1 MFIILMKG
9 IVLMNINKNITKQID
24 EVKYLATENTYRYRA
39 IIRIMYKNYEKMKY
53 SVYKEEIFAI
63 LKGYDDFSEY
73 TLDNLKSDL
82 DMLVSWKNL
91 SATADTTKVNTIEE
105 FKNREFRYNLSQSTI
120 EIERMLIK
128 LEHMTIENT
137 SSLESSLVEKF
148 RDLIEKMNYI
158 KDEDD
163 KKVYEWFK
171 DLNSSFESLNRNYQ
185 DYISKFYSPKNDE
198 LMKTTEFL
206 IFKEGFIKYL
216 REFIRTLQNNT
227 SIIREVFIKIDKS
240 LIHEIVHKVYLH
252 EQEIQ
257 SLDVVTDEKEF
268 KELNIGRI
276 ESMKEWF
283 VSYKGREPLIE
294 HLISNTNE
302 IIRKITRYAAN
313 IADKKSNNANR
324 KEEYKKIASFF
335 KECND
340 INECHKISSLVLG
353 AFNIEKIMAESYR
366 ETESINSSIY
376 DEIPTEVIVKPKVR
390 TYREKII
397 KNPIVNKEE
406 RKREKL
412 ERILEKRKEEERI
425 IHKFIKNNEIDFR
438 TLKVLE
444 TRERVLLLRF
454 LSKGRSKKR
463 IWSKSDN
470 GMEYKV
476 ELLQGNNIIL
486 ECTDGNLSMPPYKIV
501 FKEDNNGR
509 T

>member
-1 MFIILMKG
+1 
-9 IVLMNINKNITKQID
+9 MNIDKNVTKQID

-39 IIRIMYKNYEKMKY
+39 IIRTMYKSYEKMKY
-53 SVYKEEIFAI
+53 TIYKEEIFES
-63 LKGYDDFSEY
+63 LKIYDDFSSY
-73 TLDNLKSDL
+73 TIENLKSDL
-82 DMLVSWKNL
+82 DVLVSWKNL
-91 SATADTTKVNTIEE
+91 SATADTAKVNTIEE
-105 FKNREFRYNLSQSTI
+105 FKNREFRYNLSPGTI

-148 RDLIEKMNYI
+148 RDLIEKMLFI
-158 KDEDD
+158 KDDEN

-227 SIIREVFIKIDKS
+227 NSIQKVFNNINEDTIMQ
-240 LIHEIVHKVYLH
+240 IVHKIYLH
-252 EQEIQ
+252 EKEIQ
-257 SLDVVTDEKEF
+257 SIDLITDEKEF
-268 KELNIGRI
+268 KDLNIGRI

-294 HLISNTNE
+294 QLISNTNE

-324 KEEYKKIASFF
+324 KEEYKKIAKLFSQ
-335 KECND
+335 CSD
-340 INECHKISSLVLG
+340 INECHKISSVVLG
-353 AFNIEKIMAESYR
+353 SFNIEKIMAEFQR
-366 ETESINSSIY
+366 ETESTNSSIY
-376 DEIPTEVIVKPKVR
+376 DETPSDIIIKPKIR

-406 RKREKL
+406 RKKEKL
-412 ERILEKRKEEERI
+412 MKILEKRKEESKI
-425 IHKFIKNNEIDFR
+425 LHKFIHNNEISFDSLPVIN
-438 TLKVLE
+438 TE
-444 TRERVLLLRF
+444 ERVLLLRL
-454 LSKGRSKKR
+454 LSKGRSRKR
-463 IWSKSDN
+463 EWSKNEN

-476 ELLQGNNIIL
+476 VLCDGDNIKVA
-486 ECTDGNLSMPPYKIV
+486 CDDGNLSMPPYKII
-501 FKEDNNGR
+501 FKEEL
-509 T
+509 

>member
-1 MFIILMKG
+1 
-9 IVLMNINKNITKQID
+9 MNIDKNITKQID
-24 EVKYLATENTYRYRA
+24 EVKYLATENTYRYRS
-39 IIRIMYKNYEKMKY
+39 IIRIMYKSYEKMKY
-53 SVYKEEIFAI
+53 SVYKEEIFEI
-63 LKGYDDFSEY
+63 LKEYDDFSEY

-148 RDLIEKMNYI
+148 RDLIEKMKYI
-158 KDEDD
+158 KDEDN

-171 DLNSSFESLNRNYQ
+171 ELNSSFESLNRNYQ

-227 SIIREVFIKIDKS
+227 GIIKDIFLNIDKS
-240 LIHEIVHKVYLH
+240 LIYEIVNKIYTY
-252 EQEIQ
+252 EKQIQ
-257 SLDVVTDEKEF
+257 NLDVKIDEKEF

-276 ESMKEWF
+276 KSMKEWF
-283 VSYKGREPLIE
+283 VSYNGREPLIE

-335 KECND
+335 KECID
-340 INECHKISSLVLG
+340 INECHKISALVFG
-353 AFNIEKIMAESYR
+353 SFNIEKIIADSCR

-376 DEIPTEVIVKPKVR
+376 DESPTEVIVKPKVR
-390 TYREKII
+390 TYREKTI
-397 KNPIVNKEE
+397 KNPIINKEE
-406 RKREKL
+406 RKKEKL
-412 ERILEKRKEEERI
+412 QKILEKRREEERV

-438 TLKVLE
+438 TLDIIE
-444 TRERVLLLRF
+444 SRERILLLRF

-463 IWSKSDN
+463 TWFKSDN

-476 ELLQGNNIIL
+476 ELLEGDNIIL
-486 ECTDGNLSMPPYKIV
+486 ECTDGKLSMPPYKIV
-501 FKEDNNGR
+501 FKEENDGR
-509 T
+509 V